1 MARKK
6 DRDEEEDD
14 YLPKAPA
21 GMHIYGPED
30 TEADAWGRIL
40 LMGPA
45 KGGKTTACLKTS
57 PVPVFMINCDGKGA
71 LVGARQQG
79 AKDYY
84 AVDVHSAE
92 QWNRAV
98 VYACKLATQEKI
110 STIIVDP
117 LTTLYDTILDDLK
130 GSFSGF
136 DLWANVLDYMVGGIR
151 DLRSADAHLIVTS
164 HSMANEDS
172 MQGVLPAIG
181 GKSATR
187 IPAMMHDWIWLDLE
201 MHKEAVERKFLV
213 GPQKNWNHGARN
225 AKRSVAIEA
234 NVTTLLKELGIR
246 P

>member
-1 MARKK
+1 MAR
-6 DRDEEEDD
+6 RDDDDEDD
-14 YLPKAPA
+14 NRLPKAPS
-21 GMHIYGPED
+21 GLRIYGPED
-30 TEADAWGRIL
+30 TEADAWARIL

-57 PVPVFMINCDGKGA
+57 PKTVFMINCDGKGA

-79 AKDYY
+79 ARDYY
-84 AVDVHSAE
+84 AVDVNSAE
-92 QWNRAV
+92 QWNKAV
-98 VYACKLATQEKI
+98 IFACKLATQEKI
-110 STIIVDP
+110 STIVVDP

-187 IPAMMHDWIWLDLE
+187 IPAMMHDWIWLD
-201 MHKEAVERKFLV
+201 VEVGKDYVDRRFLV

-225 AKRSVAIEA
+225 AKRSVAIDA
-234 NVTTLLKELGIR
+234 DVVLLLKELGIK